1 MTKVKALIA
10 KPKQEEPLFYTIAI
24 PKVAEEQM
32 E

>member
-1 MTKVKALIA
+1 MTEVKALIA
-10 KPKQEEPLFYTIAI
+10 KPKQEEPLFYPMSI